1 VEGESEMT
9 LETLRPASRVLDG
22 EGVEASEL
30 ADDLRQVVHRC
41 LAGDQ
46 GAMIDLVD
54 RYQAAVFRFCYR
66 MLGHRQDAEDAAQET
81 FVRVL
86 RSLSRWDSQRDFRPW
101 LMTIAANRC
110 RTMLAARKRRP
121 VACSVEGNLCED
133 DCHDWHEADQL
144 NEEIQLGLTRI
155 CPEHREAFVLFHEH
169 DLSYQQIADILG
181 CPLGTCKTWIYRA
194 RRQLA
199 VWLQKR
205 QVVSGRR
212 NELR

>member
-1 VEGESEMT
+1 MMR
-9 LETLRPASRVLDG
+9 ETLQPSSRVMDG
-22 EGVEASEL
+22 GSAEASEL
-30 ADDLRQVVHRC
+30 TDDLRQVVQRC

-46 GAMIDLVD
+46 AAMIDLVD

-86 RSLSRWDSQRDFRPW
+86 RSLSQWDSQRDFRPW
-101 LMTIAANRC
+101 LITIAANRC

-121 VACSVEGNLCED
+121 VACSVEGDLCQD
-133 DCHDWHEADQL
+133 DGHDWHEANQL

-155 CPEHREAFVLFHEH
+155 CPEHREAFVLFHDH

-199 VWLQKR
+199 AWLQER

-212 NELR
+212 DELR